1 MFQVL
6 HQIGRYFLM
15 LGSLFVAREKVRV
28 YADSTIKEIYY
39 LGVGSLVIV
48 LITSI
53 FIGAVTTVNTAYQL
67 SSALFPPSL
76 IGSIVSTTG
85 IMEFAPT
92 ITSLVLA
99 GKVGSNIAS
108 QLGTMRVTE
117 QIDALEVM
125 GINSTSYLILPK
137 LLGALV
143 AFPALIIMAAFLQH
157 LGGMLAGELAGI
169 IPQTVFHQGVMNVYE
184 PFQVQFMLIKS
195 VVFGFLITSI
205 ASFHG
210 FYVKG
215 GAFEVGDASKRA
227 VVQGCIAILVS
238 DYVLAQTLL

>member
-1 MFQVL
+1 MHHL
-6 HQIGRYFLM
+6 GRYFLM

-28 YADSTIKEIYY
+28 YVDGTLRETYQ
-39 LGVGSLVIV
+39 LGVGSLMIV
-48 LITSI
+48 LITSV

-137 LLGALV
+137 LLGALI
-143 AFPALIIMAAFLQH
+143 AFPILIIVAAFLQH
-157 LGGMLAGELAGI
+157 LGGLVAGEVAGI
-169 IPQTVFHQGVMNVYE
+169 IPSSVFHQGVMNVYD

-205 ASFHG
+205 ACFQG
-210 FYVKG
+210 FYVRG
-215 GAFEVGDASKRA
+215 GAFEVGDASKKA
-227 VVQGCIAILVS
+227 VVRGCIAILVS